1 MSGKLQCKCLLKL
14 GYATWSKAPVKWL
27 QNAAVQG
34 HIRSKLLLI
43 DVTRGPVQDVIS
55 NLAEAVLL
63 GNGSAYFAAAEIIG
77 WRRKFADT
85 SFCPDAVKAVQWL
98 QVASGRGNANATF
111 YLGVCHYVG
120 YGVPVDRPVG
130 QEYLRGAEKRYP
142 RSLYYIIKLCVCQAH
157 FSVDVLVETLEVH
170 VVDI

>member
-55 NLAEAVLL
+55 NLAEAEGNLLILVFVLMRCKRC
-63 GNGSAYFAAAEIIG
+63 NGYKSRPAEGTQMQPSTWVFVTMLAAE
-77 WRRKFADT
+77 F
-85 SFCPDAVKAVQWL
+85 L
-98 QVASGRGNANATF
+98 
-111 YLGVCHYVG
+111 
-120 YGVPVDRPVG
+120 
-130 QEYLRGAEKRYP
+130 
-142 RSLYYIIKLCVCQAH
+142 
-157 FSVDVLVETLEVH
+157 
-170 VVDI
+170 